1 MIGPGRAISLVG
13 VARIVW
19 AERSPWCAWH
29 DRGVK
34 ILSVTRFG
42 RDELLASLRETPLR
56 GFDKAR
62 LYADAALELA
72 PATDTESL
80 TPAQRY
86 VLEPTVR
93 KLLEL
98 RASLL
103 EHDIDLFALD
113 GGARVHT
120 SENPDEAI
128 PIVPPIVEES
138 LERDGRT
145 VLLVNDGLHRVS
157 AARSLGLPISV
168 VIARGVPRA
177 YPYYAYAL
185 AGGWA
190 EVEQLEELPDAYQKK
205 EYRLPENY
213 KALFRE
219 FNTVF
224 PGVQKQRK
232 QSNPDHLRA

>member
-1 MIGPGRAISLVG
+1 MGL
-13 VARIVW
+13 
-19 AERSPWCAWH
+19 AWH

-34 ILSVTRFG
+34 ILSITRFD
-42 RDELLASLRETPLR
+42 RDELLASLRQTPLR
-56 GFDKAR
+56 GFDKAE
-62 LYADAALELA
+62 LYADATLELV
-72 PATDTESL
+72 PAVYTDTL

-98 RASLL
+98 RDALL
-103 EHDIDLFALD
+103 GHGIDLLALE
-113 GGARVHT
+113 GGAYIHA
-120 SENPDEAI
+120 SDDPDEMI

-138 LERDGRT
+138 IEPDGRI

-168 VIARGVPRA
+168 VIVRGVPSK

-185 AGGWA
+185 PNGWT
-190 EVEQLEELPDAYQKK
+190 ELEQLEELPDEYQKK

-232 QSNPDHLRA
+232 RSNPDHLRA

>member
-1 MIGPGRAISLVG
+1 M
-13 VARIVW
+13 
-19 AERSPWCAWH
+19 
-29 DRGVK
+29 K
-34 ILSVTRFG
+34 ILSVERFDC
-42 RDELLASLRETPLR
+42 DELLASLRETPLR
-56 GFDKAR
+56 GFDKAKV
-62 LYADAALELA
+62 YANATLELA
-72 PATDTESL
+72 SATDTDAL

-86 VLEPTVR
+86 VLEPTMR

-98 RASLL
+98 RNALL
-103 EHDIDLFALD
+103 GHGIDLFALD
-113 GGARVHT
+113 GGAYIHT
-120 SENPDEAI
+120 SDDPDETI

-138 LERDGRT
+138 VEPDGRT

-157 AARSLGLPISV
+157 AARSLGLSISV
-168 VIARGVPRA
+168 VIARGVPSE

-185 AGGWA
+185 PRGWT
-190 EVEQLEELPDAYQKK
+190 ELVQLEELPDEYQKK
-205 EYRLPENY
+205 EYRLPESY

>member
-1 MIGPGRAISLVG
+1 M
-13 VARIVW
+13 ARH
-19 AERSPWCAWH
+19 AWH

-34 ILSVTRFG
+34 VLSITRFG

-62 LYADAALELA
+62 LYADAKLELA
-72 PATDTESL
+72 PATDTDVL

-98 RASLL
+98 RAALL
-103 EHDIDLFALD
+103 DHGIDLFALD
-113 GGARVHT
+113 GGAYACT
-120 SENPDEAI
+120 SDDPQEAI
-128 PIVPPIVEES
+128 PIIPPIVEET
-138 LERDGRT
+138 LEPDGRS
-145 VLLVNDGLHRVS
+145 VLLINDGLHRVS

-168 VIARGVPRA
+168 VVARGVPSE

-185 AGGWA
+185 PQGWA
-190 EVEQLEELPDAYQKK
+190 ELEQLKELPDNYQKK
-205 EYRLPENY
+205 EYRLPDNY

-219 FNTVF
+219 FNSVF

-232 QSNPDHLRA
+232 QSNPSHLQA

>member
-1 MIGPGRAISLVG
+1 M
-13 VARIVW
+13 
-19 AERSPWCAWH
+19 
-29 DRGVK
+29 
-34 ILSVTRFG
+34 
-42 RDELLASLRETPLR
+42 R
-56 GFDKAR
+56 GFDKAE
-62 LYADAALELA
+62 LYAEATLELA
-72 PATDTESL
+72 PATDAGTL

-86 VLEPTVR
+86 VLEPTVH

-98 RASLL
+98 RDALAA
-103 EHDIDLFALD
+103 HAIDLFALD
-113 GGARVHT
+113 GGAYIHT
-120 SENPDEAI
+120 SDDPDEAI

-138 LERDGRT
+138 IEPDGRT

-168 VIARGVPRA
+168 VIARGVPSE

-185 AGGWA
+185 PRGWA
-190 EVEQLEELPDAYQKK
+190 ELEQLEELPDEYQKK

-232 QSNPDHLRA
+232 QSNPEHLRA

>member
-1 MIGPGRAISLVG
+1 
-13 VARIVW
+13 
-19 AERSPWCAWH
+19 
-29 DRGVK
+29 VK
-34 ILSVTRFG
+34 ILSIRSFD
-42 RDELLASLRETPLR
+42 RHELLGSLRQTPLR
-56 GFDKAR
+56 GFDKAK
-62 LYADAALELA
+62 LYASATLDVA
-72 PATDTESL
+72 PAMDTDLL

-86 VLEPTVR
+86 VLKPTVR

-98 RASLL
+98 RDALL
-103 EHDIDLFALD
+103 AQGIDLFALD
-113 GGARVHT
+113 GGAYIHT
-120 SENPDEAI
+120 SDDPQEAI

-138 LERDGRT
+138 IEPDGRT

-168 VIARGVPRA
+168 VIARGVPTE

-185 AGGWA
+185 PNGWA
-190 EVEQLEELPDAYQKK
+190 DLELLEELPDEYQKK

-219 FNTVF
+219 FNTVL

-232 QSNPDHLRA
+232 QSNPDHLTA

>member
-1 MIGPGRAISLVG
+1 
-13 VARIVW
+13 
-19 AERSPWCAWH
+19 
-29 DRGVK
+29 VK
-34 ILSVTRFG
+34 ILSVTRFD

-56 GFDKAR
+56 GFDKVK
-62 LYADAALELA
+62 LYANAALALV
-72 PATDTESL
+72 PATDPDVL

-86 VLEPTVR
+86 VLGPTLR

-98 RASLL
+98 RAALL
-103 EHDIDLFALD
+103 EHGVDLFALD
-113 GGARVHT
+113 GGAYIRT
-120 SENPDEAI
+120 AEDPREQI
-128 PIVPPIVEES
+128 PIVPPIVEET
-138 LERDGRT
+138 LEPDGRN
-145 VLLVNDGLHRVS
+145 VLLINDGLHRVA
-157 AARSLGLPISV
+157 AARSVGLPISV
-168 VIARGVPRA
+168 VIARAVPSE

-185 AGGWA
+185 PHGWS
-190 EVEQLEELPDAYQKK
+190 ELEQLEELPDTYQKK